1 MPVSVFTVKK
11 RAKLIIKKRS
21 AKRSAVW
28 EGAPP
33 KRQSKDFNSLNS
45 DDYKSDE
52 SRDYNS
58 DESRDYNSY
67 CCRCSGDENDGSRQ
81 LY

>member
-1 MPVSVFTVKK
+1 MPVSVFTGKK
-11 RAKLIIKKRS
+11 RAKFIIKKRS

-52 SRDYNS
+52 SRR
-58 DESRDYNSY
+58 ESSEFQRLFEPIQTANRLS
-67 CCRCSGDENDGSRQ
+67 
-81 LY
+81 